1 MELCYKFPWQKLSRN
16 PTFFACCWNMGME
29 NTFSLWIIYLIN
41 TCRVDPCAV
50 CEFNKIPPTHI
61 AASREE
67 NGEELLSILGEFTK
81 IPDTARLV
89 KLSVLMKM
97 EKNPERFQNLLKTLP
112 VDLVRISLRAYLQF
126 VSHSEGEQ
134 HKCARIGDNFA
145 ASCQRREKRHC
156 QNLAGIWVSFLVF
169 AMISSLVK
177 REVFKN
183 PSHGKCP

>member
-89 KLSVLMKM
+89 ELSRLMSNNK
-97 EKNPERFQNLLKTLP
+97 ECWKGGGKERFQKVLPTLSVELVRAKCNLLILEP
-112 VDLVRISLRAYLQF
+112 CLR
-126 VSHSEGEQ
+126 
-134 HKCARIGDNFA
+134 
-145 ASCQRREKRHC
+145 
-156 QNLAGIWVSFLVF
+156 
-169 AMISSLVK
+169 
-177 REVFKN
+177 
-183 PSHGKCP
+183 